1 MRLEGLMDQGLH
13 FISGLPRSGST
24 LLSAILRQNPR
35 FHAMMTSPVGAIYL
49 AMLEA
54 TSRKNETAVFINQDQ
69 KRSLLS
75 GVFENYYRDI
85 GQRKVVFD
93 TNRIWCSK
101 MPALSKLFP
110 DAKLICCVRHIPWIM
125 DSIERLIR
133 QNAYDLSGMFGY
145 EAGGTVYSRVNRLA
159 TGDGMVGFALDCL
172 REAFYGG
179 WADRMILVTYEALAR
194 DPARTIAEL
203 YEFVGEPTFAH
214 DFDNVEYSADEFDA
228 AWVRPVCIRCAAK
241 SAFSSDPPCCP
252 RVVPALRERRLLD
265 EPGPQ
270 HSWSAGYPVP
280 GLSGCS
286 TLSSASRER
295 LYTDYRGEP
304 TRAASTARSAG
315 GRGMRRD

>member
-1 MRLEGLMDQGLH
+1 MDQGLH

-24 LLSAILRQNPR
+24 LLSAILRQNPQ

-194 DPARTIAEL
+194 DPARTITEL

-228 AWVRPVCIRCAAK
+228 ALG
-241 SAFSSDPPCCP
+241 S
-252 RVVPALRERRLLD
+252 
-265 EPGPQ
+265 
-270 HSWSAGYPVP
+270 P
-280 GLSGCS
+280 GLHTVRRKVGF
-286 TLSSASRER
+286 LER
-295 LYTDYRGEP
+295 PTVLPPELFQRFENDAFWMNPDLNIHGVRVIRYPGE
-304 TRAASTARSAG
+304 AWWWK
-315 GRGMRRD
+315 DW